1 MVPRQSQSY
10 MCTLVMQKGSLSPRV
25 LPNGTQAIPIL
36 RTCMCTLVMQKGS
49 LSPRVLP
56 NGTQAIKNVHLYAW
70 VIPPGWATI
79 CDGVNCYI
87 RKCTIYY
94 P

>member
-1 MVPRQSQSY
+1 MKVLTIDINVIII
-10 MCTLVMQKGSLSPRV
+10 MTARV
-25 LPNGTQAIPIL
+25 KIG
-36 RTCMCTLVMQKGS
+36 
-49 LSPRVLP
+49 
-56 NGTQAIKNVHLYAW
+56 KNVDIHAKVR
-70 VIPPGWATI
+70 VIPLGWGSI